1 MKFFTVINTYT
12 QYDPYRS
19 IIYSTCYPITNM
31 NFPEPVIG
39 WNDSYKLTDKY
50 YYEDVFFYL
59 HMYIASKVNS
69 KACSKNRECFTSHC
83 DTTSRLMAVLRY
95 ELREYISLDI
105 SKLL

>member
-1 MKFFTVINTYT
+1 
-12 QYDPYRS
+12 
-19 IIYSTCYPITNM
+19 M

-39 WNDSYKLTDKY
+39 WNDSYKIVEKY

-69 KACSKNRECFTSHC
+69 TECSKNRECFASNC
-83 DTTSRLMAVLRY
+83 NRTSRLMALLRY
-95 ELREYISLDI
+95 ELREYISLDV